1 MRRSDLHITQIPT
14 ISAIYFGLLNSG
26 YDFYHF
32 ERDEQ
37 HTALVNHFSTAAKPL
52 SFFRQARQNTCEAYP
67 YWPRAALM
75 ETASFYLTSDCADW
89 DSRDALIKYVMNTGN
104 ISDYER
110 DTAFWSWLDHFPE
123 ALKQVM
129 ESPCFVHY
137 LQWERKWIAEQ
148 SSRYANE
155 LQRIADMLHRSVDKY
170 HSPVKNMQ
178 IVLNPIKCVYSADYH
193 LVDDHFIFS
202 SGRFQMASIVHEFLH
217 HVVHPVVAV
226 HRQEILSNPMKYP
239 EIDCSYYVAGQM
251 NAFEEYMVR
260 RLTRDAMND
269 HMPNDLHDYLQLLMK
284 Q

>member
-1 MRRSDLHITQIPT
+1 MRHPDLHITQIPA

-26 YDFYHF
+26 YDFYHL

-37 HTALVNHFSTAAKPL
+37 HTASVHHFSTAMKPL

-75 ETASFYLTSDCADW
+75 ETAAFHLTSDCADW
-89 DSRDALIKYVMNTGN
+89 NSRDALYKHVMNAGN
-104 ISDYER
+104 ISDVER
-110 DTAFWSWLDHFPE
+110 DAAFWSWLDQFPE

-129 ESPCFVHY
+129 DSPHFVYY
-137 LQWERKWIAEQ
+137 LQWERDWIAEQ
-148 SSRYANE
+148 NSRYANE
-155 LQRIADMLHRSVDKY
+155 LQQIADLLHRSVDKY

-193 LVDDHFIFS
+193 LVDDRFIFS

-217 HVVHPVVAV
+217 HVVHPVVAM
-226 HRQEILSNPMKYP
+226 HRQEILSNPKEYP
-239 EIDCSYYVAGQM
+239 GIDRSYYAAGQA

-260 RLTRDAMND
+260 QLTENAMNG
-269 HMPNDLHDYLQLLMK
+269 HMPNDLHHYLQLLLK